1 MKFQGGVAQL
11 AEHMVCNHGVRGS
24 SPLTSTRLD
33 VTKLAPRANL
43 DTKRSLRYIQKV
55 RLITKKAAIELKVLV
70 FFDNRIGK
78 IPNNR
83 FLLNA
88 SDLSKDKLKR

>member
-1 MKFQGGVAQL
+1 M
-11 AEHMVCNHGVRGS
+11 
-24 SPLTSTRLD
+24 TRSDL
-33 VTKLAPRANL
+33 
-43 DTKRSLRYIQKV
+43 LRYIQKV
-55 RLITKKAAIELKVLV
+55 RLITKKAAIELKGLV

-88 SDLSKDKLKR
+88 FDLSKDKSER